1 MEFNGE
7 DLMKAVLMK
16 IIQMEVFDNCA
27 KDGITPEQLID
38 FCEWSE
44 ETDTFME
51 FMDTM
56 VKKYSPTARAVFF
69 SEEE

>member
-44 ETDTFME
+44 TLGQVT
-51 FMDTM
+51 THGWLL
-56 VKKYSPTARAVFF
+56 VS
-69 SEEE
+69 